1 MAGPDQYRPGVGSVG
16 QYQMS
21 AKPFCSGGINVASAT
36 GSIFSIEFP
45 AVTSWIYISNHDSHD
60 LRVGFSENGIKGS
73 NYFLIHKKNDAIPTQ
88 VFNVRC
94 KTIFLAGDTTSVD
107 DISVFAG
114 LTGIESELRGASGP
128 NFSGSAGVG

>member
-1 MAGPDQYRPGVGSVG
+1 MAGPNQYSPGVGSVG

-21 AKPFCSGGINVASAT
+21 GKPFCSGGINVSSAT

-73 NYFLIHKKNDAIPTQ
+73 NYFLVHKRNDAIPTQ

-94 KTIFLAGDTTSVD
+94 KTIFLAGDTTAVD

-114 LTGIESELRGASGP
+114 LTGIESELSGTSGP

>member
-1 MAGPDQYRPGVGSVG
+1 MAGPNQYRPGVGSVG

-21 AKPFCSGGINVASAT
+21 GKPFCSGGINVSSAT

-45 AVTSWIYISNHDSHD
+45 TVTSWFYINNHDSHD

-73 NYFLIHKKNDAIPTQ
+73 NYFLIHRKSEAISPQ
-88 VFNVRC
+88 VFNIRC
-94 KTIFLAGDTTSVD
+94 KAIFLAGDTTSVGG
-107 DISVFAG
+107 ISVFAG
-114 LTGIESELRGASGP
+114 LTGIESELSGASGP